1 MTKELLN
8 DPEFGMYL
16 IAGGTLLLAAVLV
29 AFGVLYGK
37 GRL

>member
-1 MTKELLN
+1 MTY
-8 DPEFGMYL
+8 DSPEFGMLL

-29 AFGVLYGK
+29 AWAILYGK